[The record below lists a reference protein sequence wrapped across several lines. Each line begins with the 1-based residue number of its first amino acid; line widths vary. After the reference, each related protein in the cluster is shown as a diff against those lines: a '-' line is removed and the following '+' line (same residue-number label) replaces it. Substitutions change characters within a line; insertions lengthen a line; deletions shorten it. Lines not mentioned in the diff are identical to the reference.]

1 MEDNLRQRLSKEA
14 FARFGN
20 IRAANSS
27 QAVEVLVAMTK
38 YLAKKQGTVGD
49 QEFRELLQSMFPKG
63 RRTTIRRM

>member
-20 IRAANSS
+20 IRAANPS

-38 YLAKKQGTVGD
+38 YLSKKQGMVGD